1 MNLYYNILA
10 IILAIFAALPVIV
23 IKQFFNKKLFTLIP
37 SLMLIF
43 ELLVLTI
50 IIFGGYS
57 YFIYKN
63 ISIAQFYPVVK
74 MIEILVPV
82 ITGIIFYKEKL
93 SYINYFGLFLTG
105 IAIICMEM

>member
-1 MNLYYNILA
+1 
-10 IILAIFAALPVIV
+10 
-23 IKQFFNKKLFTLIP
+23 
-37 SLMLIF
+37 MLIF

>member
-23 IKQFFNKKLFTLIP
+23 IKQFFNNKLFTLIP
-37 SLMLIF
+37 SIIVVFKLLI
-43 ELLVLTI
+43 LSI

-57 YFIYKN
+57 YFLYKN

-82 ITGIIFYKEKL
+82 ITGMVLYKEKL
-93 SYINYFGLFLTG
+93 NYINYFGLLLTG